1 MTKPKPKPS
10 AWIGTVED
18 GVLASS
24 RPTPPLPAAPL
35 EPERPWD
42 FDDGVVRGAW
52 SWHVPNMHPAHVN
65 ALARLE
71 AQERIAARAEREAL
85 AERVEARY
93 NQGMMVAMA
102 DAAAR
107 GLAWSPTEPWRVW
120 PSMEQRMAEAEM
132 VEAAQDAANDRRALI
147 DAGLLHLIDSDGRA
161 SASRS
166 SAAVA
171 GSPPGQPR
179 PSATPLAARIRAF
192 LRRTESATAA
202 PPAKQRPKQRPA
214 NQPIIKR

>member
-1 MTKPKPKPS
+1 
-10 AWIGTVED
+10 
-18 GVLASS
+18 
-24 RPTPPLPAAPL
+24 
-35 EPERPWD
+35 
-42 FDDGVVRGAW
+42 
-52 SWHVPNMHPAHVN
+52 
-65 ALARLE
+65 
-71 AQERIAARAEREAL
+71 
-85 AERVEARY
+85 
-93 NQGMMVAMA
+93 
-102 DAAAR
+102 
-107 GLAWSPTEPWRVW
+107 VW